1 MAPERTAM
9 GIAVPPPAYPLLGSL
24 YCAQRSIT
32 SGGRAAGPISF
43 SPRVDGF
50 GSDLCTWIKIEHI
63 AIVHADAQHLA
74 PAIPV
79 CQEHGWL
86 GCPNQSI
93 RTDPHARA
101 QLHHCSW
108 LPLRSRRRA

>member
-9 GIAVPPPAYPLLGSL
+9 GIALLLPAVHCGSERH
-24 YCAQRSIT
+24 A
-32 SGGRAAGPISF
+32 
-43 SPRVDGF
+43 

-63 AIVHADAQHLA
+63 AIVDADAQHLA
-74 PAIPV
+74 PAIAV
-79 CQEHGWL
+79 SQEHGWQ
-86 GCPNQSI
+86 GCLNQRI

-101 QLHHCSW
+101 QLHHCPW